1 MSVLFISLPVCD
13 VIFALVVLDFEILSS
28 SPIVF
33 FVDKLALSVEDHWPR
48 VFDGIT
54 PWGEEGISL
63 VAFCAGGRNFNDR
76 GLLVERVV
84 CS

>member
-1 MSVLFISLPVCD
+1 MSIFFISLPVCD
-13 VIFALVVLDFEILSS
+13 VILALVVLDFEILSR
-28 SPIVF
+28 SPVVF
-33 FVDKLALSVEDHWPR
+33 FVNKLALSVEDHWPR
-48 VFDGIT
+48 VSDGIA

-63 VAFCAGGRNFNDR
+63 VAFRAGRRNLDNW